1 MFLSGFQRIICR
13 TESVVD
19 NCNFYADTEAEYGY
33 CCEKKDVK
41 YLEDGEKVE
50 KPEAEED
57 FGLREVAKNKGQQAV
72 GQDEIRKTPADDDV
86 RVEKDG
92 TTVLIDPVSYNYLMG
107 SVIDYV
113 ETLEAS
119 QFVINNPNATS
130 SCGCGNSFSL

>member
-1 MFLSGFQRIICR
+1 MVKITFDDFDDLDAPASSPKGASSAAGSGAVELSSAAASRISEIMAR
-13 TESVVD
+13 KSED
-19 NCNFYADTEAEYGY
+19 E
-33 CCEKKDVK
+33 K
-41 YLEDGEKVE
+41 YLRVRVDGGGCNGYSYKFMFEKE
-50 KPEAEED
+50 PA
-57 FGLREVAKNKGQQAV
+57 
-72 GQDEIRKTPADDDV
+72 ADDI

-92 TTVLIDPVSYNYLMG
+92 ITVLIDATSYNYLMG

>member
-1 MFLSGFQRIICR
+1 MIKITFDDTQDTLEPVENNGAAGAGGVELSASAAQRI
-13 TESVVD
+13 TEIL
-19 NCNFYADTEAEYGY
+19 ARKTEDE
-33 CCEKKDVK
+33 K
-41 YLEDGEKVE
+41 YLRVRVDGGGCNGYSYKFMFE
-50 KPEAEED
+50 
-57 FGLREVAKNKGQQAV
+57 
-72 GQDEIRKTPADDDV
+72 KTPADDDV

>member
-1 MFLSGFQRIICR
+1 MVKITFDDMPDSLEPAQNAGTESMAGSGGVELSTSAAQRI
-13 TESVVD
+13 TEIL
-19 NCNFYADTEAEYGY
+19 ARKTEDE
-33 CCEKKDVK
+33 K
-41 YLEDGEKVE
+41 YLRVRVDGGGCNGYSYKFMFE
-50 KPEAEED
+50 
-57 FGLREVAKNKGQQAV
+57 
-72 GQDEIRKTPADDDV
+72 KTPAADDI

-92 TTVLIDPVSYNYLMG
+92 TTVLIDPTSYNYLMG